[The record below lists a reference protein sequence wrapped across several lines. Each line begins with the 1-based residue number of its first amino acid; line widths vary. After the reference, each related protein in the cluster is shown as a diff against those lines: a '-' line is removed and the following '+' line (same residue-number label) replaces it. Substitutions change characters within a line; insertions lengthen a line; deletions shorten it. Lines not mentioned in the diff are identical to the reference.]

1 MRCPHCGRETPPGA
15 YCGFCGA
22 RLPQGEGGEV
32 PPRHGG
38 RMRAHAYAADPRE
51 SLFTPAV
58 ISTLFPHLPPRR
70 ATLARWV
77 LLIGVLVALGVAL
90 GRYAPIAIVLGAV
103 LLPILYLIYFVDVAV
118 YEDEPVIVLALTFI
132 AGAVLGAALSLGFYR
147 VLIGQ
152 RGLSLS
158 GGPSASYVVL
168 NAVVLPLL
176 GQLLML
182 VGPLALY
189 FIRPRFNDILDG
201 LVFGVASALGFAAA
215 QSVVYA
221 WQIIS
226 GPLQRG
232 GGVFDWAL
240 PTLRVTLLTPL
251 LYAGATGLICA
262 AIWLRR
268 DPHVR
273 QRPRTLATALPFAL
287 LAAAVGQVAPSLLT
301 DLIPG
306 ETRSFIWYLLAAAG
320 LLFLAR
326 VGLHVGL
333 LEKGAEA
340 EGIATMVR
348 CPTCQRL
355 TPDLAFCAEC
365 GMALRASPKRG
376 VRRVAPPET
385 PPAAGAADAP
395 PPVAPPESAGPE
407 GGAQ

>member
-1 MRCPHCGRETPPGA
+1 MRCPQCGRETPPGA

-22 RLPQGEGGEV
+22 RLPQGEGGEI
-32 PPRHGG
+32 PAQHGG

-51 SLFTPAV
+51 SLFAPAL

-77 LLIGVLVALGVAL
+77 LLIGVLAVVGIAL
-90 GRYAPIAIVLGAV
+90 GRYAPIAIVLGAA
-103 LLPILYLIYFVDVAV
+103 LLPVLYLIYFVDVAV
-118 YEDEPVIVLALTFI
+118 YEDEPVVVLALTFI

-152 RGLSLS
+152 RTLSLS
-158 GGPSASYVVL
+158 GRPSVSYVLLSAVL
-168 NAVVLPLL
+168 LPLL

-189 FIRPRFNDILDG
+189 FIRPRFSDILDG
-201 LVFGVASALGFAAA
+201 LVFGVASAMGFAAA

-221 WQIIS
+221 WKIITGPMQS
-226 GPLQRG
+226 GSG
-232 GGVFDWAL
+232 IFDWAL
-240 PTLRVTLLTPL
+240 PTLRVALLTPL
-251 LYAGATGLICA
+251 LYAAATGLICA

-268 DPHVR
+268 DPRVR
-273 QRPRTLATALPFAL
+273 QRPHTLATSLLFAL
-287 LAAAVGQVAPSLLT
+287 LVAAVGQVAPSLLT

-306 ETRSFIWYLLAAAG
+306 QTLSFLWYLLAAIA
-320 LLFLAR
+320 LLLLAR
-326 VGLHVGL
+326 IGLHMGL

-340 EGIATMVR
+340 EGIAAMTR

-365 GMALRASPKRG
+365 GVALRARPKRG
-376 VRRVAPPET
+376 AARPSTPET
-385 PPAAGAADAP
+385 PPAQGQQGQQGS
-395 PPVAPPESAGPE
+395 ERR
-407 GGAQ
+407 AQ

>member
-1 MRCPHCGRETPPGA
+1 
-15 YCGFCGA
+15 
-22 RLPQGEGGEV
+22 LPQGEGGEV
-32 PPRHGG
+32 PAQHGG

-51 SLFTPAV
+51 SLFAPAL

-77 LLIGVLVALGVAL
+77 LLIGVLAVVGIAL
-90 GRYAPIAIVLGAV
+90 GRYAPIAIVLGAA
-103 LLPILYLIYFVDVAV
+103 LLPVLYLIYFVDVAV
-118 YEDEPVIVLALTFI
+118 YEDEPVIVLVLTFI
-132 AGAVLGAALSLGFYR
+132 AGAVLGAAMSLGFYR
-147 VLIGQ
+147 TLIGQ
-152 RGLSLS
+152 RSLSLT
-158 GGPSASYVVL
+158 GGPSSSYVLLTAVL
-168 NAVVLPLL
+168 LPLL

-182 VGPLALY
+182 VGPLIL
-189 FIRPRFNDILDG
+189 FLIRPRFSDILDG
-201 LVFGVASALGFAAA
+201 LVFGVASAMGFAAS

-221 WQIIS
+221 WKTIT

-240 PTLRVTLLTPL
+240 PTLRVALLTPL
-251 LYAGATGLICA
+251 LYAAATGLICA

-268 DPHVR
+268 DPRVR
-273 QRPRTLATALPFAL
+273 QRPHTLATSLWFAI

-306 ETRSFIWYLLAAAG
+306 PTRSFVWYLLAAAG
-320 LLFLAR
+320 LLLLAR
-326 VGLHVGL
+326 IGLHMGL

-340 EGIATMVR
+340 EGVADMVR

-365 GMALRASPKRG
+365 GVALRASPKRG
-376 VRRVAPPET
+376 AARPPT
-385 PPAAGAADAP
+385 PDAAPPAAGP
-395 PPVAPPESAGPE
+395 AGPE